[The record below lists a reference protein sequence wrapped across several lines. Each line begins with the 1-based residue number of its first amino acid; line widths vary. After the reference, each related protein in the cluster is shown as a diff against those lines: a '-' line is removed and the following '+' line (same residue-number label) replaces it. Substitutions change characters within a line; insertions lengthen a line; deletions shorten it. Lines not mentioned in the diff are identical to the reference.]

1 MDAFD
6 LVLAAD
12 RIGIVAFAISG
23 VAVGIRAKLDLYGL
37 AALGLATAIGGGV
50 IRDVVI
56 GDVP

>member
-50 IRDVVI
+50 IR
-56 GDVP
+56 